1 MVEEGMKDLQPIEAM
16 LHKPL
21 KLHLD
26 NLQFVLSIGEPD
38 NQLSLLSSLLPVNVG
53 NGTFARFLM

>member
-1 MVEEGMKDLQPIEAM
+1 MAEEGMEDPQPIEAM

-26 NLQFVLSIGEPD
+26 NL
-38 NQLSLLSSLLPVNVG
+38 
-53 NGTFARFLM
+53 